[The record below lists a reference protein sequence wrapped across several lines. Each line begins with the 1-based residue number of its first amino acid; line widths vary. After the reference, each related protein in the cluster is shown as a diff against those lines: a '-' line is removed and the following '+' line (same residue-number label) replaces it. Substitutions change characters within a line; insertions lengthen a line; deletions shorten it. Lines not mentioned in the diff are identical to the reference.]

1 MGFGLGCWF
10 TDNLDLDLV
19 MDWLILDRALFLF
32 MVGHFVIGSVFADV
46 ISFDAL
52 TDTL

>member
-10 TDNLDLDLV
+10 TDDLDLDLV

-32 MVGHFVIGSVFADV
+32 MVGHFMIGSVFADV
-46 ISFDAL
+46 FSFDAL

>member
-1 MGFGLGCWF
+1 LVDFGWGIVPVHGWS
-10 TDNLDLDLV
+10 
-19 MDWLILDRALFLF
+19 F
-32 MVGHFVIGSVFADV
+32 MIGSVFADV

>member
-1 MGFGLGCWF
+1 MIGFRFSDMMIGYVGAF
-10 TDNLDLDLV
+10 
-19 MDWLILDRALFLF
+19 ALFIAGYF
-32 MVGHFVIGSVFADV
+32 MTGSVFADV